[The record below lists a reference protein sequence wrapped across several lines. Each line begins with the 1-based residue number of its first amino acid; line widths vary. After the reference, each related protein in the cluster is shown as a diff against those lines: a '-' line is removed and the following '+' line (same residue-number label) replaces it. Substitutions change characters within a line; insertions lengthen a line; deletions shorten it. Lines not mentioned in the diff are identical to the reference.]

1 MRRRF
6 TSLGILSMFLMG
18 GLAYAQVKGVLKDS
32 NGFPMEEAEVIVTRT
47 GTSVYT
53 DGDGNFNVDAK
64 VGDTLKIIDSMG
76 EEKIIK
82 VTSTMLGDVKF
93 ASKASENIELGT
105 VNLVGGIKMDVAQ
118 KIGAYDIVKREDF
131 ELAPT
136 ASIDE
141 VLNGR
146 VAGLTFSSNSG
157 DPGSTNIITIRGV
170 GSLIGSPNPLYVI
183 DGIVVGKGTDNAGI
197 MESWNP
203 LAAIDP
209 NAVENVMVLKDASA
223 TALYGARG
231 ANGVIVITTKKGR
244 YNQKT
249 RFNISSDTGVQ
260 SIAYNEQEFMNS
272 AEFMEWAAL
281 SYFNTEAKDK
291 NGNLVYPTMDAAREF
306 VTKSQ
311 YNYDGVTD
319 TDWRKAI
326 QRNQAMVNT
335 YNFSATGGSENT
347 SFRIGGSY
355 YDNKSL
361 IINSKFDRLSI
372 NSALDHKIN
381 DKLTLG
387 LNLNYSNVRRHT
399 FDDGGAYRN
408 PWTTQFSILPI
419 YPIYNAD
426 GSYNQTHLGAGNSG
440 FNPVAI
446 QNIDFVQGNIQT
458 YLASINAEYTL
469 AKNLYFFSMFG
480 IQNQKIKE
488 KQYWD
493 PSIADGK
500 NQEIAPGVNPDLLNG
515 LPGGIVTV
523 AHTNAY
529 DWNWQNSVS
538 YRKVFNDRHD
548 LQAWVG
554 MEYQEHEYTQEWAR
568 VVGLTRPLPYL
579 TFGGNPKGISAG
591 ESEPYRWTQI
601 SYFGRLN
608 YTLDGKYTFSGQLRR
623 DANSTLGKN
632 EQSGIFW
639 SAGGSW
645 DISREAFFGN
655 GRVLSKLKLR
665 GNYGEIGNIPYADSW
680 GRQYNTYFLQAVNST
695 GYGTNPTIGLTEI
708 GNPDLKWEVSKQ
720 LNIGVDFSL
729 FNMFDITLDVY
740 NKRTISAIYDKTLV
754 EPVGYPSFYRT
765 NVGEISNKGIE
776 STINAKPINK
786 EFKWD
791 IFGTFAYNR
800 NKVVKLFPDNPEA
813 VQRISGNGIRALSEG
828 HEYGEYYVPLWAGVD
843 PETGA
848 GMWWTDGTK
857 TATTTDRTAAKSVWL
872 GKSGFPKYLASIK
885 NDFSYKGFTLSVFFT
900 GQFDFYVHNM
910 WQNFI
915 LSDGSKMGNNQIKSA
930 LYDAWTP
937 DNRNAK
943 NPKPIAGQGNGTE
956 LLSDRWVR
964 KGDHIRLKEVKF
976 SYRFNDLFKKST
988 GVDNLTIYA
997 KGVNLWMYAFDK
1009 DLDFDPESNSNA
1021 YGGAG
1026 GKGLYDYTS
1035 PIMKS
1040 ISLGVSLDF

>member
-47 GTSVYT
+47 GTSVFT

-64 VGDTLKIIDSMG
+64 VGDTLKIIDSNG
-76 EEKIIK
+76 EEKIVK
-82 VTSTMLGDVKF
+82 VTSTTLGDVKF
-93 ASKASENIELGT
+93 TSKASESIELGT
-105 VNLVGGIKMDVAQ
+105 VNLVGGIKMDAAQ
-118 KIGAYDIVKREDF
+118 KIGAYDIVKKEDF

-146 VAGLTFSSNSG
+146 VAGLAFSSNSG
-157 DPGSTNIITIRGV
+157 DPGSANIITIRGV
-170 GSLIGSPNPLYVI
+170 GSLIGTPNPLYVI
-183 DGIVVGKGTDNAGI
+183 DGIVVGKGSDNAGI

-209 NAVENVMVLKDASA
+209 NAIENVMVLKDASA

-249 RFNISSDTGVQ
+249 RFNLSSDTGVQ
-260 SIAYNEQEFMNS
+260 SIAYDKQEFMS
-272 AEFMEWAAL
+272 SSEFMEWATLAF
-281 SYFNTEAKDK
+281 FNTGK
-291 NGNLVYPTMDAAREF
+291 YSTMDVARDY
-306 VTKSQ
+306 VVNTQ
-311 YNYDGVTD
+311 YKYDGVTN

-326 QRNQAMVNT
+326 QRNQSTVNT
-335 YNFSATGGSENT
+335 YNFSASGGSENT

-361 IINSKFDRLSI
+361 IINSKFNRLSI
-372 NSALDHKIN
+372 NSAIDHKIN

-387 LNLNYSNVRRHT
+387 LNLNYSNVRRKT
-399 FDDGGAYRN
+399 FDDGGAFRN

-419 YPIYNAD
+419 YPIYNSD
-426 GSYNQTHLGAGNSG
+426 GSYNLQNLGPGNTN

-446 QNIDFVQGNIQT
+446 QNLDFVQGNIQT
-458 YLASINAEYTL
+458 YLASINAEYTI

-480 IQNQKIKE
+480 VQNQRIKE

-493 PSIADGK
+493 PSVGDGK
-500 NQEIAPGVNPDLLNG
+500 NQEIKPEDNNPDFPNG
-515 LPGGIVTV
+515 LMGGIVTV
-523 AHTNAY
+523 AHTNVF

-548 LQAWVG
+548 LQTWLG

-568 VVGLTRPLPYL
+568 VVGLTKALPYL
-579 TFGGNPKGISAG
+579 TFGGNPKTKTVGDDILK
-591 ESEPYRWTQI
+591 WTQI

-608 YTLDGKYTFSGQLRR
+608 YIYDGKYTFSGQLRR
-623 DANSTLGKN
+623 DSNSTLGMNDK
-632 EQSGIFW
+632 SGIFW
-639 SAGGSW
+639 SIGGSW
-645 DISREAFFGN
+645 DIAKESFYGN
-655 GRVLSKLKLR
+655 GKVLSKLKLR
-665 GNYGEIGNIPYADSW
+665 ANYGEIGNIPYADQW
-680 GRQYNTYFLQAVNST
+680 GPQYNTYFLQSINPE
-695 GYGTNPTIGLTEI
+695 GYGTNTTIGLSRV
-708 GNPDLKWEVSKQ
+708 GNPDLGWEISKQ
-720 LNIGVDFSL
+720 LNVGVDFSL
-729 FNMFDITLDVY
+729 FNLFDFTLDVY
-740 NKRTISAIYDKTLV
+740 NKRTIDAIYNTTIIGV
-754 EPVGYPSFYRT
+754 HGNPASYYA
-765 NVGEISNKGIE
+765 NIGELSNKGIE
-776 STINAKPINK
+776 STINARAINK
-786 EFKWD
+786 ELKWN
-791 IFGTFAYNR
+791 IFGTFSYNK
-800 NKVVKLFPDNPEA
+800 NKVVSLFADRPDAIE
-813 VQRISGNGIRALSEG
+813 RISGNGIRALSVGREF
-828 HEYGEYYVPLWAGVD
+828 GEYYVPLWAGVD
-843 PETGA
+843 PETGN
-848 GMWWTDGTK
+848 GRWWTDETK
-857 TATTTDRTAAKSVWL
+857 TEMTTDRTKAKSAWL
-872 GKSGFPKYLASIK
+872 GKSGFPKYMASIK

-943 NPKPIAGQGNGTE
+943 NPKPIANQGNETE

-976 SYRFNDLFKKST
+976 SYTFNDLFKKST

-1009 DLDFDPESNSNA
+1009 NLDFDPESNSNA
-1021 YGGAG
+1021 YGGAA

>member
-1 MRRRF
+1 
-6 TSLGILSMFLMG
+6 MG

-32 NGFPMEEAEVIVTRT
+32 NGFPMEEAEIIVTRT
-47 GTSVYT
+47 GTSVFT

-64 VGDTLKIIDSMG
+64 VGDTLKIIDSTG
-76 EEKIIK
+76 EEKTIK
-82 VTSTMLGDVKF
+82 VTSTTLGDVKF
-93 ASKASENIELGT
+93 TTKASENIELGT
-105 VNLVGGIKMDVAQ
+105 VNLVGGIKMDAAQ
-118 KIGAYDIVKREDF
+118 KIGAYDIVKKEDF

-146 VAGLTFSSNSG
+146 VAGLAFSSNSG
-157 DPGSTNIITIRGV
+157 DPGSANIITIRGV
-170 GSLIGSPNPLYVI
+170 GSLIGTPNPLYVV
-183 DGIVVGKGTDNAGI
+183 DGIVVGKGSDNAGI

-209 NAVENVMVLKDASA
+209 NAIENVMVLKDASA

-249 RFNISSDTGVQ
+249 RFNLSSDTGVQ
-260 SIAYNEQEFMNS
+260 SIAYDKQEFMNP

-281 SYFNTEAKDK
+281 SYFNKGDKDK
-291 NGNLVYPTMDAAREF
+291 SGNLIYPTIDAARQDMAN
-306 VTKSQ
+306 K

-326 QRNQAMVNT
+326 QRNQSTVNT

-361 IINSKFDRLSI
+361 ILNSRFDRLSI
-372 NSALDHKIN
+372 NSSIDHKVG

-387 LNLNYSNVRRHT
+387 LNLNYSNVKRHT
-399 FDDGGAYRN
+399 YDDGGAFRN
-408 PWTTQFSILPI
+408 PWTTQFSVLPI

-426 GSYNQTHLGAGNSG
+426 GSYNLDNLGPGNSN

-446 QNIDFVQGNIQT
+446 QNMDFVQGNIQT

-469 AKNLYFFSMFG
+469 TKNLYFFSMFG
-480 IQNQKIKE
+480 VQNQRIKE

-493 PSIADGK
+493 PSVGDGK
-500 NQEIAPGVNPDLLNG
+500 NQEILPGVDPDLKDG
-515 LPGGIVTV
+515 LAGGIVTV

-529 DWNWQNSVS
+529 DWNWQNSLS
-538 YRKVFNDRHD
+538 YRKVFNDKHD
-548 LQAWVG
+548 LQTWVG

-568 VVGLTRPLPYL
+568 VVGLTKPLPYL
-579 TFGGNPKGISAG
+579 SFGGNQKRKTTGDEI
-591 ESEPYRWTQI
+591 YRWTQI

-608 YTLDGKYTFSGQLRR
+608 YIYDNKYTVSGQIRR
-623 DANSTLGKN
+623 DSNSTLGLNDK
-632 EQSGIFW
+632 SGVFW
-639 SAGGSW
+639 SIGGSW
-645 DISREAFFGN
+645 DISRESFYGN
-655 GRVLSKLKLR
+655 NNIFSKLKLR
-665 GNYGEIGNIPYADSW
+665 GNYGEIGNIPYADQW
-680 GRQYNTYFLQAVNST
+680 GPQYNAYFLQELKPE
-695 GYGTNPTIGLTEI
+695 GYGSNATLGLSRV
-708 GNPDLKWEVSKQ
+708 GNPDLGWEISKQ
-720 LNIGVDFSL
+720 LNVGVDFNL

-740 NKRTISAIYDKTLV
+740 NKRTIDAIYNTTIIGV
-754 EPVGYPSFYRT
+754 HGNPASYYA
-765 NVGEISNKGIE
+765 NIGELSNKGIE
-776 STINAKPINK
+776 STINARPINK
-786 EFKWD
+786 ELKWN
-791 IFGTFAYNR
+791 IFGTFSYNKNR
-800 NKVVKLFPDNPEA
+800 VESLFPDRPDAIE
-813 VQRISGNGIRALSEG
+813 RMSGNGIRAISVGREF
-828 HEYGEYYVPLWAGVD
+828 GEYYVPLWAGVD
-843 PETGA
+843 SETGR
-848 GMWWTDGTK
+848 GMWWTDETK
-857 TATTTDRTAAKSVWL
+857 TETTTDRTKAKSVWL
-872 GKSGFPKYLASIK
+872 GKSGFPKYMASIK

-915 LSDGSKMGNNQIKSA
+915 LSDGNKMGNNQIKSA

-943 NPKPIAGQGNGTE
+943 NPKPIANQGNETE

-976 SYRFNDLFKKST
+976 AYTFNDLFKKST

-1009 DLDFDPESNSNA
+1009 NLDFDPESNSNA
-1021 YGGAG
+1021 YGGAA

>member
-47 GTSVYT
+47 GASVYT

-93 ASKASENIELGT
+93 ASKASENIELST
-105 VNLVGGIKMDVAQ
+105 VNLVGGIKMDAAQ
-118 KIGAYDIVKREDF
+118 KIGAYDIVKKEDF

-136 ASIDE
+136 ASVDE

-146 VAGLTFSSNSG
+146 VAGLAFSSNSG
-157 DPGSTNIITIRGV
+157 DPGSANIITIRGV
-170 GSLIGSPNPLYVI
+170 GSLIGTPNPLYVI
-183 DGIVVGKGTDNAGI
+183 DGVVVGKGADNAGI

-203 LAAIDP
+203 LASIDP
-209 NAVENVMVLKDASA
+209 NAIENVMVLKDASA

-249 RFNISSDTGVQ
+249 RFNLSSDTGVQ
-260 SIAYNEQEFMNS
+260 SIAYDEQKFMTSSEFID
-272 AEFMEWAAL
+272 WATLA
-281 SYFNTEAKDK
+281 YFNTVDK
-291 NGNLVYPTMDAAREF
+291 NGNPVYSSMDAARDY
-306 VTKSQ
+306 VVNTQ
-311 YNYDGVTD
+311 YKYDGVTD
-319 TDWRKAI
+319 SDWRKAI
-326 QRNQAMVNT
+326 QRSQSTVNT
-335 YNFSATGGSENT
+335 YNFSASGGSENT

-361 IINSKFDRLSI
+361 IINSKFNRLSI

-387 LNLNYSNVRRHT
+387 LNLNYSNVKRRT

-408 PWTTQFSILPI
+408 PWTTQFSVLPI

-426 GSYNQTHLGAGNSG
+426 GSYNMDNLGAGNTN
-440 FNPVAI
+440 FNPLAI

-480 IQNQKIKE
+480 VQNQRIKE

-493 PSIADGK
+493 PSVGDGK
-500 NQEIAPGVNPDLLNG
+500 NQEIAPDPDDKDLPDG

-523 AHTNAY
+523 AHSNVF
-529 DWNWQNSVS
+529 DWNWQNSLS
-538 YRKVFNDRHD
+538 YRKVFNDKHD
-548 LQAWVG
+548 LQTWVG

-568 VVGLTRPLPYL
+568 VVGLTKPLPYL
-579 TFGGNPKGISAG
+579 SYGGNPKAKSVGDDIL
-591 ESEPYRWTQI
+591 RWTQI

-608 YTLDGKYTFSGQLRR
+608 YIYDGKYTVSGQLRR
-623 DANSTLGKN
+623 DSNSTLGMNDK
-632 EQSGIFW
+632 SGIFW
-639 SAGGSW
+639 SIGGSW
-645 DISREAFFGN
+645 DIARESFFGN
-655 GRVLSKLKLR
+655 SNVLSKLKLR
-665 GNYGEIGNIPYADSW
+665 GNYGEIGNIPYADQW
-680 GRQYNTYFLQAVNST
+680 GPQYNTYFLQSINPA
-695 GYGTNPTIGLTEI
+695 GYGTNTTLGLSRV
-708 GNPDLKWEVSKQ
+708 GNPDLGWEISKQ
-720 LNIGVDFSL
+720 LNIGVDFNL
-729 FNMFDITLDVY
+729 FNKFDITLDVY
-740 NKRTISAIYDKTLV
+740 NKRTIDAIYNTTIIGV
-754 EPVGYPSFYRT
+754 HGNPSSYYA
-765 NVGEISNKGIE
+765 NIGELSNKGIE
-776 STINAKPINK
+776 STINAKPIYK
-786 EFKWD
+786 EFKWN
-791 IFGTFAYNR
+791 IFGTFSYNK
-800 NKVVKLFPDNPEA
+800 NKVVSLFPDRPDAIE
-813 VQRISGNGIRALSEG
+813 RISGNGIRALSVGREF
-828 HEYGEYYVPLWAGVD
+828 GEYYVPLWAGVD

-848 GMWWTDGTK
+848 GRWWTDETK
-857 TATTTDRTAAKSVWL
+857 TEMTTDRTKAKSAWL

-943 NPKPIAGQGNGTE
+943 NPKPIAGHGNETE

-964 KGDHIRLKEVKF
+964 KGDHIRLKEVKIA
-976 SYRFNDLFKKST
+976 YTFNDLFKKST

-997 KGVNLWMYAFDK
+997 KGVNLWLYTFDK
-1009 DLDFDPESNSNA
+1009 NLDFDPESNSNA
-1021 YGGAG
+1021 YGGAA